1 MCILNKI
8 GDQSMIELT
17 EDYKINP
24 YLLEAVIIKGNEEDV
39 AFFSNGSI
47 KRLTIPSETPLINS
61 GLFIKYGNL
70 LVNLTKI
77 AKASTLIGDILH
89 IVTLSGYSFKVVGDI
104 VDLKAALSYYEATA
118 FGLVVPANIFLSINN
133 SKTTGTI
140 QGDGYAY
147 GGPAYI
153 PPTTDGGSSML
164 YLGDYAR
171 IGYSSTTPVTV
182 PTLLQQGT
190 VSLAGEVP
198 VFLPEDGILPSS
210 NLGIDNSTA
219 GIIGTSDT
227 TGSLLAIALSQSS
240 SQTVIDS
247 INYPG
252 NHGPGIQIMLAI
264 GKDPLYLEALM
275 FIVQEAGVTISQ
287 AVLPIDPYTITSV
300 RYTVSG
306 GTVTYYDQA
315 DNLIATYTSEDT
327 STAFNLTL
335 VMLPISALPT
345 DISIPFEVTGLLA
358 IDVVPPSNAA
368 NLAGIVKATTAGNV
382 GSSSFEVGDYLMFY
396 SGVTECIVIPKD
408 TKIADTIAAEV
419 LPGGI
424 IDTAVFTAV
433 NSILTPLQQFLVD
446 PIISGVTSTNTPE
459 DFPSGTKYIV
469 PLGDFTGLTL
479 PNLHKTILKTVDGGP
494 YEYFE
499 IPEYSLVRYEGVQYI
514 FNSSQYGTH
523 FVAQDLPSQYSLHKP
538 QLEGYKASIDT
549 NYLEFSLID
558 NSFTVITLSDNFSYT
573 IQPFNFINR
582 EPTKAF
588 GKLVIVAAQN
598 NISVTFNNTNS
609 QDIETITLTNGEV
622 AVIDWIYFDNTFLIQ
637 EISRPYIDGI
647 IDETQTLNNVT
658 LGSPEVNILG
668 NTRFVLLTG
677 DVTTLSI
684 NRLGNGITNE
694 LFITS
699 NYNVPALSV
708 YDAGSNSTIGPYN
721 LTSGGFLQFKVTN
734 TKQLVRVG

>member
-1 MCILNKI
+1 
-8 GDQSMIELT
+8 MIELT

-24 YLLEAVIIKGNEEDV
+24 YLLEAVIVKGNSEDV
-39 AFFSNGSI
+39 GFFSNGNI
-47 KRLTIPSETPLINS
+47 KRLNIPSETPLINS
-61 GLFIKYGNL
+61 GLFIKYGDL
-70 LVNLTKI
+70 LINLTKI
-77 AKASTLIGDILH
+77 AKASTLVGDILH
-89 IVTLSGYSFKVVGDI
+89 IITLSGYSFKVVGDI
-104 VDLKAALSYYEATA
+104 QDLKDALSYYEATS
-118 FGLVVPANIFLSINN
+118 FGLIVPANIFLSINN

-140 QGDGYAY
+140 QGDGYTY

-171 IGYSSTTPVTV
+171 IDYSSITPVTV

-198 VFLPEDGILPSS
+198 VFLPEDGILPSY

-227 TGSLLAIALSQSS
+227 TGTLVAIALSQCS
-240 SQTVIDS
+240 SQTVINS

-252 NHGPGIQIMLAI
+252 KHLPGIQIILIVTKA
-264 GKDPLYLEALM
+264 PLYLDSVILV
-275 FIVQEAGVTISQ
+275 VQEAGVTI
-287 AVLPIDPYTITSV
+287 AHYTLPIDPYTITSV

-315 DNLIATYTSEDT
+315 DTVITTYTSEDT

-335 VMLPISALPT
+335 VVQPIVAQPT
-345 DISIPFEVTGLLA
+345 DISIPFEVTGLLP
-358 IDVVPPSNAA
+358 IDVAPPSNAA
-368 NLAGIVKATTAGNV
+368 NLAGIVKAITAGTV

-396 SGVTECIVIPKD
+396 NGVTECIVIPKD
-408 TKIADTIAAEV
+408 TKISDTIAAEV
-419 LPGGI
+419 LPGGV
-424 IDTAVFTAV
+424 IDIAI
-433 NSILTPLQQFLVD
+433 NSVLTPLQQFLVD
-446 PIISGVTSTNTPE
+446 PVISGVTYTNTPE
-459 DFPSGTKYIV
+459 DFPSGTNYVI
-469 PLGDFTGLTL
+469 PLDNFTGLTL
-479 PNLHKTILKTVDGGP
+479 PNFLYNTILKTVDGGP
-494 YEYFE
+494 YEFFE
-499 IPEYSLVRYEGVQYI
+499 IPEYALVRYEGVQYI
-514 FNSSQYGTH
+514 FNPSKNGTYFVDQY
-523 FVAQDLPSQYSLHKP
+523 LPTQYSLHKP
-538 QLEGYKASIDT
+538 QLNGYNVNVET

-558 NSFTVITLSDNFSYT
+558 NPLMVATLLYDFSYV
-573 IQPFNFINR
+573 IQPINIR

-609 QDIETITLTNGEV
+609 QGIETISLTNGEV

-647 IDETQTLNNVT
+647 VEETQILNNVT
-658 LGSPEVNILG
+658 LWSPEVDILG

-684 NRLGNGITNE
+684 NRLGNGMTNE

-699 NYNVPALSV
+699 NYNIPALSV
-708 YDAGSNSTIGPYN
+708 YDVGSDSTVGPYN
-721 LTSGGFLQFKVTN
+721 LAAGGFLQFKVTN

>member
-24 YLLEAVIIKGNEEDV
+24 YLLEAVIVKGNAEDV
-39 AFFSNGSI
+39 AFFSNGNI

-61 GLFIKYGNL
+61 GLFIKYGDL
-70 LVNLTKI
+70 LINLTKI
-77 AKASTLIGDILH
+77 AKATTLIGDILH
-89 IVTLSGYSFKVVGDI
+89 IITLSGYSFKVVGDI
-104 VDLKAALSYYEATA
+104 ADLKAALSYYEATA

-140 QGDGYAY
+140 QGDGYTY

-171 IGYSSTTPVTV
+171 IGYSSTTPITA

-198 VFLPEDGILPSS
+198 VFLPEEGILPSY
-210 NLGIDNSTA
+210 NLGINNSTA
-219 GIIGTSDT
+219 GIIGTSNT
-227 TGSLLAIALSQSS
+227 TGSLLAVALSQCS
-240 SQTVIDS
+240 SQIVIDS
-247 INYPG
+247 INYED
-252 NHGPGIQIMLAI
+252 NFGPGIQIMVLI
-264 GKDPLYLEALM
+264 SKDPLYLEAVM
-275 FIVQEAGVTISQ
+275 FMVQEAGVTISQ
-287 AVLPIDPYTITSV
+287 AVLPIDPYTLTSV

-315 DNLIATYTSEDT
+315 DNLIATYTSEDI
-327 STAFNLTL
+327 STPFNLTL
-335 VMLPISALPT
+335 VALPISALPT
-345 DISIPFEVTGLLA
+345 DISIPFEVTGLSA
-358 IDVVPPSNAA
+358 IDVAPPSNAA
-368 NLAGIVKATTAGNV
+368 DLTGIVKATTAGTI
-382 GSSSFEVGDYLMFY
+382 GSSSFEIGDYLMFY

-419 LPGGI
+419 LPGGV
-424 IDTAVFTAV
+424 IDTAVFTAI
-433 NSILTPLQQFLVD
+433 NSVLTPLQKFLVD

-469 PLGDFTGLTL
+469 PLLDFTGITL
-479 PNLHKTILKTVDGGP
+479 PNLYKTILKTVDGGP
-494 YEYFE
+494 YEFFE
-499 IPEYSLVRYEGVQYI
+499 IPEYALVKYEGVPYI
-514 FNSSQYGTH
+514 FDPSQYGTY
-523 FVAQDLPSQYSLHKP
+523 FVDQDLPFAYSLHKP
-538 QLEGYKASIDT
+538 HLQGYKANIGT

-558 NSFTVITLSDNFSYT
+558 SSFMVITLSDNFSYT
-573 IQPFNFINR
+573 IQAANFINR

-588 GKLVIVAAQN
+588 GKLVIVAQN
-598 NISVTFNNTNS
+598 NLSVTFNNTNS
-609 QDIETITLTNGEV
+609 QDIETISLTNGEV
-622 AVIDWIYFDNTFLIQ
+622 AVIDWIYFDNIFLIQ
-637 EISRPYIDGI
+637 EISRPYIEGV
-647 IDETQTLNNVT
+647 IDETQTLNNVA
-658 LGSPEVNILG
+658 LGTPEVNILG

-684 NRLGNGITNE
+684 NRAGNGMTNE

-708 YDAGSNSTIGPYN
+708 YDVGSDSTVGPYN
-721 LTSGGFLQFKVTN
+721 LASGGFLQFKVTN